1 MEAKTNVKFSDNVHK
16 FAELTPG
23 VGQQEYQDF
32 IYSSLVTCTK
42 SLSNSNSFVVPA
54 AKQKGHK
61 YNIVKM
67 KYKGFNKLR
76 TVIAETETLFYNE
89 LLLSNP
95 NLVGFLGVRFEVGG
109 VKLSPCLKL
118 VRIML
123 ETSNLVRKYTPI
135 CSFRKYTF

>member
-1 MEAKTNVKFSDNVHK
+1 
-16 FAELTPG
+16 
-23 VGQQEYQDF
+23 
-32 IYSSLVTCTK
+32 
-42 SLSNSNSFVVPA
+42 
-54 AKQKGHK
+54 
-61 YNIVKM
+61 M

-89 LLLSNP
+89 LLLFNP

-123 ETSNLVRKYTPI
+123 ETSNLVRK
-135 CSFRKYTF
+135 